1 MRRRAF
7 GRCLLRRDYPCAS
20 ARKLRGAR
28 GWQDMRC
35 DSGEMGGPRGGSTS
49 PEEYTAWAGT
59 SAASPSGR
67 AARFLF
73 VQIPPPRPPRHC
85 PPPAGLLALAT
96 SAQLCDEIMPTS
108 PQPNPAPPHSLSGV
122 PRNFPDA
129 ATPVSYGRRADSSVK
144 IPIAR
149 PISAFARKF
158 ESAPEPRATLLL
170 PLIVLRA
177 RARGTYTARQARDL
191 PRPNGALPRCARN

>member
-1 MRRRAF
+1 
-7 GRCLLRRDYPCAS
+7 
-20 ARKLRGAR
+20 
-28 GWQDMRC
+28 MRC
-35 DSGEMGGPRGGSTS
+35 YSGEMGGPRGGSTS

-73 VQIPPPRPPRHC
+73 VRIQPSRPPRHC
-85 PPPAGLLALAT
+85 PLPAELLALAT
-96 SAQLCDEIMPTS
+96 SEQFYDELTPTS
-108 PQPNPAPPHSLSGV
+108 PQPNPAPPHSLPGV

-158 ESAPEPRATLLL
+158 ESEDLLL
-170 PLIVLRA
+170 PPPPANSATRASSRDLRRPANPRSPAAQWGATSLRA
-177 RARGTYTARQARDL
+177 KLRSAWL
-191 PRPNGALPRCARN
+191 PPSPHSHGFHFDSLR